1 MKKNVIAALLPVAG
15 LAMVASAQV
24 PQVIVENGWVSY
36 TRAGVG
42 TLEVRWAIDGD
53 SRNAQASNPIDFA
66 GGIPSFLPGAGATA
80 VGLTL
85 QARFT
90 ALGANP
96 TIPAAVTGQGNYGIA
111 RVSFGT
117 TNSYNRISHTDAVS
131 NGWTGAISRG
141 QTTMGSGT
149 GVVATDGYALFGATS
164 QFRNFIGAYGSAR
177 TNTSNW
183 NAANGNAVSGQ
194 NVIPGNA
201 QAGAGAWS
209 LPGITGSPA
218 GVTTRSRVGNGIQ
231 AQNASGRTEIVG
243 FDASINTSLPGDVT
257 GNFGTGIAI
266 GEASQWINIYRVVFN
281 PRPNAGTD
289 SARNVTVTGNANFL
303 YTSAVSFNATSGST
317 LLRADTFL
325 GTAQDAIAPVTFQVP
340 TPAGA
345 ALLGLGGLAA
355 FRRRR

>member
-24 PQVIVENGWVSY
+24 AQVSVENGWVSY
-36 TRAGVG
+36 TKAGIG

-53 SRNAQASNPIDFA
+53 SRNAQASNPINFA

-96 TIPAAVTGQGNYGIA
+96 TIPPAVTGQGNYGIA

-117 TNSYNRISHTDAVS
+117 TNSYNRISHNDAVS
-131 NGWTGAISRG
+131 NGWTGALSRG
-141 QTTMGSGT
+141 QTAIGT
-149 GVVATDGYALFGATS
+149 GGTVATDGYDLYGATS
-164 QFRNFIGAYGSAR
+164 QFRNFIGAYGAGR
-177 TNTSNW
+177 ANLANW
-183 NAANGNAVSGQ
+183 NAANGNPVSGQ
-194 NVIPGNA
+194 NVVPGNT
-201 QAGAGAWS
+201 QAGAGAWT

-218 GVTTRSRVGNGIQ
+218 GITTRARVGNGIQ
-231 AQNASGRTEIVG
+231 AQNAAGRTEIVG
-243 FDASINTSLPGDVT
+243 FDASISTSIAGDAT
-257 GNFGTGIAI
+257 GQFGTGLAN
-266 GEASQWINIYRVVFN
+266 GEASQWVNIYRVVFN

-289 SARNVTVTGNANFL
+289 ETRNVTVTGNANFL
-303 YTSAVSFNATSGST
+303 YISAVSFNPVSGST

-325 GTAQDAIAPVTFQVP
+325 GTGQDAIAPVTFQVP

-355 FRRRR
+355 LRRRR